1 MEDAKL
7 FDYMR
12 SLIESEGLFAE
23 PSACAA
29 FAGPVGL
36 YTYEEGKAYMRAHGL
51 NMKNA
56 VHIAW
61 ATGGSLVPEYE
72 REKYAKTHL

>member
-1 MEDAKL
+1 MPIFELKNKETEEVVGKL
-7 FDYMR
+7 TTDKDGVAT
-12 SLIESEGLFAE
+12 SELLPIA
-23 PSACAA
+23 
-29 FAGPVGL
+29 
-36 YTYEEGKAYMRAHGL
+36 TYEEGKAYIRAHGL

>member
-1 MEDAKL
+1 
-7 FDYMR
+7 
-12 SLIESEGLFAE
+12 
-23 PSACAA
+23 
-29 FAGPVGL
+29 
-36 YTYEEGKAYMRAHGL
+36 MRAHGL

-72 REKYAKTHL
+72 REKYVKTHL